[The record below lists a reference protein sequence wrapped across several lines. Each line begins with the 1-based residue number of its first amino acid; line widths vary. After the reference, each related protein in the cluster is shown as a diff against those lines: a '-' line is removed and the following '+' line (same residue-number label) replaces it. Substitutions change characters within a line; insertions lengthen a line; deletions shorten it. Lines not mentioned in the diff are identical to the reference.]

1 MRELRTL
8 LVKLKGVPLTAGVI
22 NDFEGV
28 LKDCALKYNHSL
40 PSVDPLEYE
49 THYDPNLVMIVLVS
63 ESKPSLSFSLSFLF
77 PCSLSSL

>member
-8 LVKLKGVPLTAGVI
+8 LVRLKGVPLTASVI
-22 NDFEGV
+22 NDFEAV

-49 THYDPNLVMIVLVS
+49 TNYDPNLVIIIIIIIIIIIVLV
-63 ESKPSLSFSLSFLF
+63 LGV
-77 PCSLSSL
+77 